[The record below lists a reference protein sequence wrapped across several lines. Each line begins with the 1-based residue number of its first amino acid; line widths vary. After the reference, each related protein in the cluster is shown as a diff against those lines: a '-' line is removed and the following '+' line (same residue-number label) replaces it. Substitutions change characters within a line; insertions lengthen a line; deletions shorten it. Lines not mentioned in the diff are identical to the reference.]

1 MDKKQDCCYLLLKE
15 IQTKMTSEKTMTR
28 SLIEKN
34 KNQIIEEFKSHCDPK
49 FQDVSIHI
57 QFVKSDD
64 DELRADMDGVQFMF
78 GENYREVQE
87 IVQEI
92 KRVDS
97 ILYNGADYKINSWE
111 EWRLLLKNNENSEFV
126 HKSWMTNLI
135 ESAKLL
141 QFYHGFHL

>member
-1 MDKKQDCCYLLLKE
+1 
-15 IQTKMTSEKTMTR
+15 MTSEETMTR
-28 SLIEKN
+28 SPIEKN
-34 KNQIIEEFKSHCDPK
+34 KNQIIEELKSHCNSK
-49 FQDVSIHI
+49 FQYVSIHI
-57 QFVKSDD
+57 QFVKSDVD
-64 DELRADMDGVQFMF
+64 KLCADIDGVQLMF
-78 GENYREVQE
+78 VENYREVQE

-111 EWRLLLKNNENSEFV
+111 EWRLLLKNNKNSEFV

-141 QFYHGFHL
+141 QFYHRFHKKSMEVVKNAAVEM